1 MSFFTHRLQYFSRK
15 DCLMLWKSMMDRKGS
30 IDGRTISSLQF
41 KTCTSYKMEISA
53 EKTKLLT
60 NSANGI

>member
-1 MSFFTHRLQYFSRK
+1 
-15 DCLMLWKSMMDRKGS
+15 MMDRKGS
-30 IDGRTISSLQF
+30 IGGRTISSLQF
-41 KTCTSYKMEISA
+41 KKCTSYKMEISA